1 MKIEEL
7 HTMTFEEA
15 MDIFLEDDCF
25 TTIDT
30 LKEFAI
36 ECINDNRFGT
46 AADILNEIKC
56 NRYADFYRYDYSC
69 TSFNR
74 PVAILCLKDLEYY
87 CENYFEYYTK
97 LADESE
103 KKLIAERKAMAT
115 ETSS

>member
-30 LKEFAI
+30 LKEFVI
-36 ECINDNRFGT
+36 ERINNEDFWT

-69 TSFNR
+69 ASYNK
-74 PVAILCLKDLEYY
+74 PVAILCLKDLE
-87 CENYFEYYTK
+87 K
-97 LADESE
+97 WLKSV
-103 KKLIAERKAMAT
+103 
-115 ETSS
+115 